1 VSASPIVRSLRS
13 TVTLTDKTGAPVTIT
28 QEPRQF
34 TIGIEGNTVGRL
46 EFADRDGQR
55 VFYHTEVDEAFGG
68 RGLATV
74 LIGEALAMTRTEGLR
89 IVPVCPTV
97 AAYVKKRHDEF
108 EGSIDLP
115 TPQILEWLDA

>member
-34 TIGIEGNTVGRL
+34 TIGLEGNTVGRL
-46 EFADRDGQR
+46 DFADRDGQR

-74 LIGEALAMTRTEGLR
+74 LIAEALSTTRTQGLR

-97 AAYVKKRHDEF
+97 AAYVKKHHDDF
-108 EGSIDLP
+108 DGAVDLP
-115 TPQILEWLDA
+115 TPDIMAWLDH